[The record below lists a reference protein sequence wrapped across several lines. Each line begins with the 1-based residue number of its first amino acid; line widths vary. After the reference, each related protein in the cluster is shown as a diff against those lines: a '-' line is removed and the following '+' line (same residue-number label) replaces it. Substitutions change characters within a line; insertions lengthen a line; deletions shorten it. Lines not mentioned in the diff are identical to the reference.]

1 MEAHG
6 HCPPR
11 FIGFQLSVAFCALYS
26 FKMSAFD
33 MAKLSTDV
41 LQIQPEVLC
50 DDPVAPNQAEI
61 VTIIPSAPPFSI
73 ESITPIWGR
82 QTMGRKV
89 RTSSTKPVTTKPSYN
104 VSPTQMTSFVPNPHT
119 SITDTIL
126 VSLQEHPYI
135 ISACAISFYIGVIVG
150 IIVAD

>member
-1 MEAHG
+1 
-6 HCPPR
+6 
-11 FIGFQLSVAFCALYS
+11 
-26 FKMSAFD
+26 MSAFD

-50 DDPVAPNQAEI
+50 DDPVAPNKAEI
-61 VTIIPSAPPFSI
+61 VPIIPSAPPFSI
-73 ESITPIWGR
+73 ENITPIWAR
-82 QTMGRKV
+82 QRMGRKV
-89 RTSSTKPVTTKPSYN
+89 RTKPVTTKPSYN
-104 VSPTQMTSFVPNPHT
+104 VSPTQMTSFVPNPLT

-150 IIVAD
+150 IIITD